1 MVAEIVR
8 GEKVVQKR
16 ILLSLIL
23 LFLAFLFCFPAFA
36 WAEGWQEVAGPVVAL
51 VATIE
56 PFVNLEISS
65 EYYDDGAPV
74 VHFLCDQ
81 GPGMYDGNPL
91 TVKLTTNVPV
101 KLYCDVTDLAGKN
114 GFSIPENRLWVHFD
128 DPEKKNEPFHNFKNK
143 EDKGVKIYHSSKPVS
158 LETKCY
164 FRVEI
169 TPEDQAGEY
178 RGQAFFT
185 VLYKL

>member
-1 MVAEIVR
+1 MI
-8 GEKVVQKR
+8 QKAV
-16 ILLSLIL
+16 LLFLML

-36 WAEGWQEVAGPVVAL
+36 RAEGWQETAGPVVAL

-65 EYYDDGAPV
+65 EYYDNGTPV
-74 VHFLCDQ
+74 VRFLCDR

-91 TVKLTTNVPV
+91 TVKLTSNVPV
-101 KLYCDVTDLAGKN
+101 KLYCDATDLAGKN
-114 GFSIPENRLWVHFD
+114 GFSIPEKQLWVRFD

-143 EDKGVKIYHSSKPVS
+143 KDIKNKKDKGVKIYHSSKPVS

-164 FRVEI
+164 FRIEI